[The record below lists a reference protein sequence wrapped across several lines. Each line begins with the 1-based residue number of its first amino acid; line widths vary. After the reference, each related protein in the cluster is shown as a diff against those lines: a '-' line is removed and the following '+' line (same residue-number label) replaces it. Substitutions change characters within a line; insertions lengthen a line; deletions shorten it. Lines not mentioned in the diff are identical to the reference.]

1 MQKLNR
7 LRQIC
12 RQNTAFLITFPL
24 VITAD
29 QLTKLWVKSSLA
41 VSESVCDTGFF
52 RISHIHNTGSSF
64 GLFKNQFLALSII
77 SVTGAFV
84 VLFLVFFMRRRLPF
98 LNNGWVLFALGLILG
113 GNIGNLIDR
122 LSYHY
127 VIDFIDFSFW
137 PAFNVADSSLVVG
150 AILLAFLIIRYDRQS
165 RQPDARDN

>member
-12 RQNTAFLITFPL
+12 RQYRAFLITAPL
-24 VITAD
+24 ITTAD
-29 QLTKLWVKSSLA
+29 QLSKLWIKSNLA
-41 VSESVCDTGFF
+41 VGESVCDIGFF

-64 GLFKNQFLALSII
+64 GLFKDQFLALSII
-77 SVTGAFV
+77 SVTGACI

-127 VIDFIDFSFW
+127 VTDFIDFSFW

-150 AILLAFLIIRYDRQS
+150 AILLAFLIFRYDKQS
-165 RQPDARDN
+165 QQPDGRYS

>member
-12 RQNTAFLITFPL
+12 QQNAAFLITTPL

-29 QLTKLWVKSSLA
+29 QLTKLWIKSSLA
-41 VSESVCDTGFF
+41 VGESVGDIGFF

-64 GLFKNQFLALSII
+64 GLFKDQFLALSIVSI
-77 SVTGAFV
+77 TGAGV

-98 LNNGWVLFALGLILG
+98 LSETPVLLSLGLILG

-150 AILLAFLIIRYDRQS
+150 AILLAFLVLRYDRQS
-165 RQPDARDN
+165 RQPYGRDN